1 MADEVKI
8 DLSAFEN
15 SSAKSDS
22 IDLSDFKKAE
32 PTPKQPKKVKDDWE
46 GSAGVVKPTPME
58 SMEIERTRKKPSD
71 GTTGMVKPI
80 IRNLKE
86 EEKAFDNVTQ
96 RRLKSKGV
104 SFKLGDANYKKER
117 EAVLKDV
124 YDGTLVAT
132 ENNKGEKDYGRSV
145 GFFGS
150 ILDGATESIKSE
162 VDAAKINTIS
172 DPTELS
178 VYIEQEAANRADVEP
193 VRNKY
198 GSMIGGLPKIIALQS
213 VGAAATAEAGG
224 IGGPALVGAD
234 ALWVGTSIK
243 RQELYWEKKKEL
255 VDKGM
260 DEGEAGVQ
268 AAQAAMQ
275 DAPLAAVPD
284 AAVQYAMAS
293 MSGAETPGLTASRN
307 AFKNYIA
314 KPTKIAI
321 MGATQPVAEYGI
333 KKAQGYDVNFQDAV
347 ANSGKGFTDFYLQ
360 DLAFNVGMH
369 PLKFAK
375 TMVSSA
381 KEYLSNLPKEIL
393 ESTASKYGD
402 DGKKVVD
409 GLKTY
414 SNARQKVAGHVP
426 QDIIH
431 NVAGLQEA
439 IDNGSAKIQAMKAPD
454 VNTPDAIIKTEEQK
468 LSELK
473 KRQNTIIET
482 GKGDIH
488 EVDDK
493 TGLPIEEEEPTEEV
507 KATEE
512 RNIEFGTA
520 FKMQDATAET
530 TVGKNKDNWGESQVW
545 RERIENAGDILRE
558 LSSRGQNPDANYL
571 LEKVQKIKDW
581 IERNKKYPSEKISNE
596 IKTIEDFKNS
606 KLKNTNALDG
616 YDYLNRFHSDILNKA
631 KNEYEAIDTYTKEQK
646 LARDLVIDL
655 MNNNIESVESKLNDI
670 ENIANKVK
678 NEGKLEI
685 VKDIQLGNK
694 SETKPTEVKYTQTEE
709 GKTADQE
716 AKDMGFDGV
725 DHAINSVNK
734 ELGTDYKTIQEI
746 PKEDLQKVSDNK
758 KELTA
763 HKDSLLQTVKGTE
776 YEDKARSAGLR
787 TDTTTGTTGEVSG
800 EPTGKAEPI
809 EGATPTEQTTFDE
822 YRKSRNADPERF
834 KREYESE
841 RYAEFGETEEEYLRR
856 KFCK

>member
-15 SSAKSDS
+15 PSAKSGS

-178 VYIEQEAANRADVEP
+178 VYIEQEAANRPDVEP

-198 GSMIGGLPKIIALQS
+198 GSMIGGLPKMLAITAAGEAATGGFGG
-213 VGAAATAEAGG
+213 GAAA
-224 IGGPALVGAD
+224 LGAD

-414 SNARQKVAGHVP
+414 SNARQKVAPYVP

-454 VNTPDAIIKTEEQK
+454 VNTPEAIIKTEEQK
-468 LSELK
+468 LAELK
-473 KRQNTIIET
+473 NRQNKIIET
-482 GKGDIH
+482 GNGDIH

-493 TGLPIEEEEPTEEV
+493 TGLPIEEEEP
-507 KATEE
+507 K
-512 RNIEFGTA
+512 
-520 FKMQDATAET
+520 
-530 TVGKNKDNWGESQVW
+530 
-545 RERIENAGDILRE
+545 
-558 LSSRGQNPDANYL
+558 
-571 LEKVQKIKDW
+571 
-581 IERNKKYPSEKISNE
+581 E
-596 IKTIEDFKNS
+596 IKG
-606 KLKNTNALDG
+606 LKVVKRAPDG
-616 YDYLNRFHSDILNKA
+616 PNGEVIYEMEGERFFTADGKEVGVVKQEKA
-631 KNEYEAIDTYTKEQK
+631 EPTK
-646 LARDLVIDL
+646 I
-655 MNNNIESVESKLNDI
+655 
-670 ENIANKVK
+670 
-678 NEGKLEI
+678 
-685 VKDIQLGNK
+685 
-694 SETKPTEVKYTQTEE
+694 KYTQTEE
-709 GKTADQE
+709 GKSADQK
-716 AKDMGFDGV
+716 AKDMGFDNV
-725 DHAINSVNK
+725 THAINSVNK

-746 PKEDLQKVSDNK
+746 PEEDLQKVSDNK

-763 HKDSLLQTVKGTE
+763 HQEALLETVKGTE
-776 YEDKARSAGLR
+776 HENEARSAGLR
-787 TDTTTGTTGEVSG
+787 TDATAGTAGKIPA
-800 EPTGKAEPI
+800 EPTIKVEPI
-809 EGATPTEQTTFDE
+809 EGATPTEQSTFDE
-822 YRKSRNADPERF
+822 YTKSRRTDPELF

-841 RYAEFGETEEEYLRR
+841 RFADFGETEEEYLRR